1 VTLRRG
7 VRVLLPELDRLVGLV
22 GVRAR
27 LRVRVG
33 VRVGARVR
41 ARVRVRV
48 GVRVGARV
56 RARVRGLEQRVHASQ
71 VMRRLPERS
80 NFIA

>member
-48 GVRVGARV
+48 GARV
-56 RARVRGLEQRVHASQ
+56 RARVRGLGQRVHASQ